1 MADIYQVL
9 KPLIYKLTPEQ
20 AHNSTI
26 ALLRIGGSM
35 GLGRWM
41 IRMMFKTSQDGPAVD
56 VFGLHFKNPL
66 GMAAGYDKDGFGW
79 RGLAGLGFSHIE
91 LGTVTPRPQPGNP
104 LPRTFRLVE
113 DQAAINRMGFPNKGA
128 EFMAN
133 RLKARCPKDLI
144 LGMNIGKN
152 KDTPLEEAGED
163 YLKLLRVFAPL
174 CDYLAV
180 NVSSPNTPGLRQLQD
195 STLLE
200 ALLKPLS
207 VERDALS
214 TRLNKPVPILVKLAP
229 DLTDA
234 ELEHSLD
241 AVVNTGMDGLIIS
254 NTTISRPDTLKSK
267 LAGETGGLSGL
278 PLRDLNTIM
287 VKKTVRMLNGRLP
300 VVASGGVMTPQD
312 AQEKLDAGAVL
323 VQLYTGMIYR
333 GPAFVKQILEAGLT
347 V

>member
-1 MADIYQVL
+1 MADLYQAL
-9 KPLIYKLTPEQ
+9 RPLIYKMTPEQ
-20 AHNSTI
+20 AHHSTI
-26 ALLRIGGSM
+26 ALLRLGGSM
-35 GLGRWM
+35 ALGRWM
-41 IRMMFKTSQDGPAVD
+41 IRTMFKTSQDGPAVD

-66 GMAAGYDKDGFGW
+66 GMAAGYDKDGYGW

-104 LPRTFRLVE
+104 LPRTFRLVD

-128 EFMAN
+128 EFIAN
-133 RLKARCPKDLI
+133 RLKAPRPKDLI

-152 KDTPLEEAGED
+152 KDTPLEAAGED
-163 YLKLLRVFAPL
+163 YLTLLKIFAPL
-174 CDYLAV
+174 CDFLAV

-200 ALLKPLS
+200 ALLRPLS

-229 DLTDA
+229 DLTDD
-234 ELEHSLD
+234 ELEHSLS
-241 AVVNTGMDGLIIS
+241 AVVDTGMDGVIIS

-278 PLRDLNTIM
+278 PLRDLNTIL

-312 AQEKLDAGAVL
+312 AREKMDAGAVL
-323 VQLYTGMIYR
+323 VQLYTGIIYR
-333 GPAFVKQILEAGLT
+333 GPAFVKQILESGLLG
-347 V
+347 